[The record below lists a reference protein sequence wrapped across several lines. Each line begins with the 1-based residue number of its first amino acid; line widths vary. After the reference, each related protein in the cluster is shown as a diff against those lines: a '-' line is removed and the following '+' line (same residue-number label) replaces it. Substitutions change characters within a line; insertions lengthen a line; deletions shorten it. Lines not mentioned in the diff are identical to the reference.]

1 MYNFLVSTHSVI
13 RWILVISLVLTIIY
27 AAFNRAGK
35 QQFNS
40 TIKNLSFISLNILHL
55 QFIIGVVLY
64 FISPKVIFSGL
75 AMKAPLTRFFLVEH
89 LTGMLIA
96 VTLITIGHSLS
107 KKVLTDDKK
116 YNRIIIFYTIGFLV
130 MIAAVPWPFYNL
142 GTDWI

>member
-35 QQFNS
+35 QPFNS

-55 QFIIGVVLY
+55 QFIIGLVLY

-96 VTLITIGHSLS
+96 VVLITVGHSLA
-107 KKVLTDDKK
+107 KKAFSDNKK
-116 YNRIIIFYTIGFLV
+116 YNRILVFYTIGFL
-130 MIAAVPWPFYNL
+130 ILLAAVPWPFYNL
-142 GTDWI
+142 GTDWL